1 MHMELNGIQQKSSS
15 SPWAGRRFSRAIG
28 HRRFAIGDVHGC
40 SKTLRALVEEKI
52 CLMAD
57 DTLYLLGDYIDRGPD
72 SKGVLDY
79 LLDLWNSDYD
89 IRPLRGN
96 HEQLLLDSVSD
107 PGSQRLWYNNGGWGT
122 MREFGV
128 TIPAEIPQ
136 LYRDFL
142 GLLPRLIVTDD
153 YVLTHAGLD
162 FKSADPIHDTSDYDL
177 LWIRDSNV
185 QPEKLGGRTLVCG
198 HTVTPLFT
206 IEQSLHSPV
215 IYLDNGCFDKG
226 HSCYGSLVAL
236 NLDTRELLVQENM
249 E

>member
-1 MHMELNGIQQKSSS
+1 MKIKDIQQKGSS

-28 HRRFAIGDVHGC
+28 HRRFAVGDVHGC

-52 CLMAD
+52 CLTAD

-79 LLDLWNSDYD
+79 LLGLWKCNYD

-122 MREFGV
+122 LREFGV
-128 TIPAEIPQ
+128 TNPAEIPQ

-142 GLLPRLIVTDD
+142 GQLPRLIVTDD

-162 FKSADPIHDTSDYDL
+162 FKTADPI
-177 LWIRDSNV
+177 
-185 QPEKLGGRTLVCG
+185 
-198 HTVTPLFT
+198 
-206 IEQSLHSPV
+206 
-215 IYLDNGCFDKG
+215 
-226 HSCYGSLVAL
+226 
-236 NLDTRELLVQENM
+236 
-249 E
+249 